1 MKDRQHVKPI
11 PEQFESYEAAAEF
24 WDSHDTTDYLDDFE
38 TVLVEE
44 AQLKQQHFELEIDS
58 DLIATLSEQAKQ
70 QGLTISQLV
79 NQMLRET
86 LSEALMEL
94 V

>member
-1 MKDRQHVKPI
+1 MKDRQQVEPI
-11 PEQFESYEAAAEF
+11 PEQFDSYEAAAEF
-24 WDSHDTTDYLDDFE
+24 WDSHDTTDYLEDFE

-44 AQLKQQHFELEIDS
+44 AQLKRRHFDVEIDS

-70 QGLTISQLV
+70 QGVGISQLV

-86 LSEALMEL
+86 LSY
-94 V
+94 VS

>member
-1 MKDRQHVKPI
+1 MKDRQHLEPI
-11 PEQFESYEAAAEF
+11 PEQFDSYEAAAEF
-24 WDSHDTTDYLDDFE
+24 WDRHDTTDYLEDFE

-44 AQLKQQHFELEIDS
+44 AQLKRRHFEVEIDS

-70 QGLTISQLV
+70 QGVVISQLV

-86 LSEALMEL
+86 LSYIA
-94 V
+94 

>member
-1 MKDRQHVKPI
+1 MKDRQHVEPI
-11 PEQFESYEAAAEF
+11 PEQFDSYEAAAEF
-24 WDSHDTTDYLDDFE
+24 WDSHDTTDYLDNFE

-44 AQLKQQHFELEIDS
+44 VQLKRRHFEVEIDS

-70 QGLTISQLV
+70 QGVGISQLV

-86 LSEALMEL
+86 LSY
-94 V
+94 VS